1 MSTDPAL
8 EAAREQVVQL
18 LSHHYA
24 YDRLTLEQVE
34 ERLEQAHRARSIAAL
49 QPLVAGLPATIPRD
63 ETTGERALYAL
74 APRADGQAGQRIACI
89 FSEVKRTGAWA
100 PPSALTS
107 VTVFGSTTLDFR
119 EARLQPGVTEIEAR
133 VTFGELKI
141 LVPPGV
147 RLESEGSAV
156 FGVFGHH
163 APAWDELPPGA
174 PTIRVRGTSIFGEV
188 KVQVRLPG
196 EGAMA
201 ALRRRWRGE

>member
-34 ERLEQAHRARSIAAL
+34 QRLEQAHKARSVAAL
-49 QPLVAGLPATIPRD
+49 DPLVADLPATIQRD
-63 ETTGERALYAL
+63 ESTGERAFYAL
-74 APRADGQAGQRIACI
+74 APRAEAEGEQRIACI
-89 FSEVKRTGAWA
+89 FSEVKRAGAWA
-100 PPSALTS
+100 PPSRITA
-107 VTVFGSTTLDFR
+107 VTVFGSTILDFR
-119 EARLQPGVTEIEAR
+119 EARLQPGITEIEAR
-133 VTFGELKI
+133 VTFGSLKV

-156 FGVFGHH
+156 FGTFGHH
-163 APAWDELPPGA
+163 APLWEELPSDA

-188 KVQVRLPG
+188 KALVRLPG
-196 EGAMA
+196 EGAIA
-201 ALRRRWRGE
+201 ALQRRWRER